1 MAHTIKIQQQEVS
14 TQKSL
19 FFQNNRDWLVLKIN
33 KTLFHNILRGVAI
46 LGILSLM
53 MGAYNYEGQLSSEIT
68 HSLYIAGSVF
78 CTALFLRI
86 INNKFK

>member
-1 MAHTIKIQQQEVS
+1 MAHTIKIQQQKVS

-33 KTLFHNILRGVAI
+33 KELFHNILRGAAI
-46 LGILSLM
+46 IGILAIM
-53 MGAYNYEGQLSSEIT
+53 AAAYTYEGELSKDIT
-68 HSLYIAGSVF
+68 QSLYIAGSVF